1 VYNLL
6 GYKLACLILLS
17 SIAFGLN
24 AQNTIPVYFSD
35 SASYKKA
42 VQNVLQQCDDDGY
55 PFAYLVADSVHK
67 DANNWNVRYAIVKGI
82 KFTWDTVTI
91 LGDVAIK
98 PKWLSIMLHTKNGDT
113 YSGKTLTKAKQYLS
127 SLPFV
132 TVTADPKA
140 KFAGVEAFPIIS
152 LKKRASNQAD
162 GILGV
167 LPNQQQAGKIL
178 INGEVNLLLNNL
190 FHSGKML
197 QLQWKS
203 ISNANQKID
212 VQYKHPAIG
221 SMPIEITTAFSLLR
235 QDSTFL
241 SRQARIDVSYI
252 YVGGSKLGF
261 YINNQNSTLIGN
273 TERRDSNLLAST
285 SYTQY
290 GLSASFNKLNDYF
303 YPKQGIKGSMEL
315 AVGNKELIN
324 ARSVQKGPSTTLQFQ
339 AKLNFE
345 GYLPIKKRQVIM
357 LRFHGQGLFN
367 NNLQVNELLRV
378 GGLASMR
385 GFNENTFFAAQYAVS
400 TIEYRFFTEST
411 TYLSLF
417 VDQGLVRYQTFLGK
431 NLDTPTGIGVGA
443 SFAVASGIF
452 NLTYTLGRQKSSSF
466 EFQNA
471 KIHFG
476 LIARF

>member
-1 VYNLL
+1 M
-6 GYKLACLILLS
+6 
-17 SIAFGLN
+17 AFGLN
-24 AQNTIPVYFSD
+24 AQNTIPVYFAD

-42 VQNVLQQCDDDGY
+42 VQHVLQQCDDAGY
-55 PFAYLVADSVHK
+55 PFAFLVADSVHK
-67 DANNWNVRYAIVKGI
+67 KDHDWIVKYAIHKGN
-82 KFTWDTVTI
+82 KFTWDTMTI
-91 LGDVAIK
+91 LGDAAIK
-98 PKWLSIMLHTKNGDT
+98 PKWLAVMLHTKNGDT
-113 YSGKTLTKAKQYLS
+113 YSGKTLIKARQYLS

-132 TVTADPKA
+132 TITADPKS

-162 GILGV
+162 GILGI
-167 LPNQQQAGKIL
+167 LPNQQQAGKVL
-178 INGEVNLLLNNL
+178 INGEINFLLNNL

-212 VQYKHPAIG
+212 VQYKHPSIG

-241 SRQARIDVSYI
+241 SRQTKIDASYI

-261 YINNQNSTLIGN
+261 YINNQNSALIGN
-273 TERRDSNLLAST
+273 AEKRDSNLFAST

-290 GLSASFNKLNDYF
+290 GLSTSFNKINDYF

-315 AVGNKELIN
+315 AVGNKELVN
-324 ARSVQKGPSTTLQFQ
+324 ARSVQIGPSTTLQFQ

-400 TIEYRFFTEST
+400 TIEYRFFTEAT

-417 VDQGLVRYQTFLGK
+417 VDQGVVRYQTFHGK
-431 NLDTPTGIGVGA
+431 NLDTPTGIGIGA
-443 SFAVASGIF
+443 SFAIASGIF
-452 NLTYTLGRQKSSSF
+452 NLTYALGQQKGNSF
-466 EFQNA
+466 QFQNA

-476 LIARF
+476 LISRF